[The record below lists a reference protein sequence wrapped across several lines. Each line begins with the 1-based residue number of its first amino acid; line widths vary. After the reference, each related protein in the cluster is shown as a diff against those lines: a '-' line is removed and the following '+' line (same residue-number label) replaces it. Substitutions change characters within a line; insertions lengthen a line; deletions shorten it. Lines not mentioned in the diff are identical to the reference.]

1 MEFTLSDLDI
11 LNTVLLDGSN
21 YGHYRTHTKLLQ
33 LYPRETKLFRAAP
46 GQPGGEVEIASVTL
60 GAFRDHLVVANGR
73 NVTPARMRMM
83 SVSET
88 FAASDGR
95 SYKWKADTG
104 NFTLVDDKTK
114 EVIAFF
120 ERHFFLSSKPNK
132 VHISQK
138 GLPIID
144 EILATL
150 IYMVAI
156 QRRRQNRRNDGW
168 VS

>member
-1 MEFTLSDLDI
+1 MCA
-11 LNTVLLDGSN
+11 DGE
-21 YGHYRTHTKLLQ
+21 TH
-33 LYPRETKLFRAAP
+33 R
-46 GQPGGEVEIASVTL
+46 
-60 GAFRDHLVVANGR
+60 
-73 NVTPARMRMM
+73 
-83 SVSET
+83 SET

-104 NFTLVDDKTK
+104 NFTVRAYIHAYQKYTEVRHQLVDDKTK

-156 QRRRQNRRNDGW
+156 QRRRQNRRNNGW

>member
-73 NVTPARMRMM
+73 DVTPARMRMM
-83 SVSET
+83 SVCVWGS
-88 FAASDGR
+88 R
-95 SYKWKADTG
+95 
-104 NFTLVDDKTK
+104 
-114 EVIAFF
+114 
-120 ERHFFLSSKPNK
+120 
-132 VHISQK
+132 
-138 GLPIID
+138 
-144 EILATL
+144 
-150 IYMVAI
+150 
-156 QRRRQNRRNDGW
+156 
-168 VS
+168 

>member
-1 MEFTLSDLDI
+1 M
-11 LNTVLLDGSN
+11 
-21 YGHYRTHTKLLQ
+21 
-33 LYPRETKLFRAAP
+33 
-46 GQPGGEVEIASVTL
+46 
-60 GAFRDHLVVANGR
+60 
-73 NVTPARMRMM
+73 
-83 SVSET
+83 
-88 FAASDGR
+88 
-95 SYKWKADTG
+95 
-104 NFTLVDDKTK
+104 
-114 EVIAFF
+114 IAFF